1 MFKARVIVDHRAPD
15 REPIRVSR
23 GDAVTLGE
31 RDSDWPDFIWTTLA
45 QGLGGWIPMNVF
57 DLDSVGTDP
66 SGSATAREDYDTR
79 ELEADAGQLITV
91 EREHAGWWW
100 AFDAQ
105 GRSGWIPARSI
116 ELIEAHRET

>member
-1 MFKARVIVDHRAPD
+1 MIVDHRAPD

-31 RDSDWPDFIWTTLA
+31 RDTDWPDFIWTTLA
-45 QGLGGWIPMNVF
+45 QGLGGWMPMNVF
-57 DLDSVGTDP
+57 ELDTHET
-66 SGSATAREDYDTR
+66 GSMATAREDYDTR
-79 ELEADAGQLITV
+79 ELEVDAGQLITV

-100 AFDAQ
+100 AYDLH

-116 ELIEAHRET
+116 ELIEAHREI